1 MWSHLTLNV
10 GTQISQCRLCLQQTL
25 LAPQSSPLSIR
36 LCQATYPLKHVMYTL
51 GLQAENPEEL
61 RVLRSGSPPMPNREE
76 SPKYPKSP
84 TSQLAWL
91 CDTLQI
97 VSQKSPVRQ
106 ALAAHSRDWQRVD
119 TIGFYTFPVSLP
131 PLHTHV
137 FWDHLQI
144 NCLHTNPYLRTW
156 F

>member
-36 LCQATYPLKHVMYTL
+36 LCQATYPPKHVMYTL

-76 SPKYPKSP
+76 APKYPNLPSLSWDGCVIPSKLSP
-84 TSQLAWL
+84 RNLLLDKLWL
-91 CDTLQI
+91 PTAETGRGWT
-97 VSQKSPVRQ
+97 P
-106 ALAAHSRDWQRVD
+106 
-119 TIGFYTFPVSLP
+119 IGFYTFPVSLP
-131 PLHTHV
+131 PSFTHV
-137 FWDHLQI
+137 FWGHLQI